1 MEEEIKKEESQE
13 EKKEEQAVPE
23 KPLDKMT
30 VIELREFSL
39 NKNLGISGVHAMKK
53 EELLP
58 AVKEAL
64 GIKDEEPAKKGV
76 EVKATVGEMKTKD
89 PSTEG
94 READG
99 HFVKGQEK
107 NQCPAPQDQPTQET
121 KQESCKGVTRIL
133 FMKQAQGTGDPGPVF
148 VFAYFPNP
156 SLL

>member
-58 AVKEAL
+58 AIKEAL

-76 EVKATVGEMKTKD
+76 EVKATVGEMKKKILLLKEEKKTAISSKD
-89 PSTEG
+89 
-94 READG
+94 
-99 HFVKGQEK
+99 K
-107 NQCPAPQDQPTQET
+107 
-121 KQESCKGVTRIL
+121 TRINVL
-133 FMKQAQGTGDPGPVF
+133 RRRINRLKKRSKKVAKV
-148 VFAYFPNP
+148 
-156 SLL
+156 

>member
-58 AVKEAL
+58 AIKEAL
-64 GIKDEEPAKKGV
+64 GIKDEEPAKKGLA
-76 EVKATVGEMKTKD
+76 EKATVGEMKKKILQLKEVKRTAISSKD
-89 PSTEG
+89 
-94 READG
+94 
-99 HFVKGQEK
+99 KK
-107 NQCPAPQDQPTQET
+107 
-121 KQESCKGVTRIL
+121 RINVL
-133 FMKQAQGTGDPGPVF
+133 RRRINRLKKRSKKVAKV
-148 VFAYFPNP
+148 
-156 SLL
+156 